1 MAAKTYAIINNTTK
15 DITNVVQSDVIP
27 SFITSSGDVI
37 VEVTTSHIIKP
48 SVGGKYLASTDTFL
62 NAPGWL
68 MYYDDSTTGSVSMD
82 VMYLSGSVNCTASFN
97 SDLSLVEESDWE
109 PTGLTISNYRWDAD
123 NEKSTF
129 TLTTDENLNDGDTLK
144 IGLLGGTITDVNGL
158 EWKVPH
164 VKNYLYAKEIGS
176 GSWIIDMGGEGH
188 F

>member
-1 MAAKTYAIINNTTK
+1 
-15 DITNVVQSDVIP
+15 
-27 SFITSSGDVI
+27 
-37 VEVTTSHIIKP
+37 
-48 SVGGKYLASTDTFL
+48 
-62 NAPGWL
+62 
-68 MYYDDSTTGSVSMD
+68 MD

-129 TLTTDENLNDGDTLK
+129 TLTTDENLNDGDTLD

-164 VKNYLYAKEIGS
+164 VKHYLYASEIGS
-176 GSWIIDMGGEGH
+176 GSWIVDMGGEGH